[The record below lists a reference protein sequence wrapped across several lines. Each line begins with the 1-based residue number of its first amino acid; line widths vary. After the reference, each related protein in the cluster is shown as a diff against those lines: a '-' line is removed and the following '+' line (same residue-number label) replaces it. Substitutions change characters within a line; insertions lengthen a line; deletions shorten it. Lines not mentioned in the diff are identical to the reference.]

1 VALFV
6 EALDPETLA
15 RGGREIMRR
24 LAPRV

>member
-15 RGGREIMRR
+15 LVGREIMRR
-24 LAPRV
+24 LAPRG